1 MKKMLLS
8 LTLCASLL
16 LPLFPIGAK
25 AAEATE
31 TATSEQPIAEL
42 ALSPNRTKGIV
53 SMTFDDGSVPT
64 AQWLN
69 EKFKQYN
76 LYGSTMLITNNNI
89 NSPDKIETWK
99 AIYADGRLEPECHT
113 YTHMVLPTDLWANAN
128 NPSTLENNT
137 EENFKREIY
146 DSGVMIQ
153 EAFGKFPLCIAPSNN
168 TMCDGGMKHVKKY
181 YYAMRQGS
189 RYNSGEVQSLDP
201 IPGSHERGGWYNLLM
216 SGTKSS
222 EGKILEGLNTAARN
236 GGWLVVMCHGIGADS
251 GDSTYEKF
259 EPVLQQMS
267 MLQESGLVWVTTFGN
282 ATKYI
287 RQRQNTQVNIAREN
301 DTTYRVT
308 LSMSQYTADGLPLPK
323 SEFNLPLTVRF
334 RLPEGATH
342 MICDLGNGETV
353 YEGIKEAD
361 GTFVYLNMRAG
372 KDVAK
377 VRFCNEEGQTILK
390 QELFTLKHSL
400 ALGEMLDYTFY
411 IRTDIELLRAKIAD
425 GEYTDASSLEKVMV
439 RGEEFYALHYKIP
452 LGDAPKNF
460 QIAVVA
466 SVGGKEGARVFNCS
480 IFNYLHALLNDE
492 HSEDMQM
499 LALNAMILLRDVA
512 NEKKISINTVAVQ
525 DAIMKYHYMPKA
537 PDEFKNATTVDTSK
551 LHASISFDLPDRL
564 AIVLT
569 PELGRSTDSYTFID
583 KNGNALKATVENGNL
598 VLYRSITNITEGFQ
612 VVYTDGDVVQTLSYS
627 LCDDYAR
634 IKTKGLMASV
644 YTSLYRTSLAC
655 LEIE

>member
-1 MKKMLLS
+1 MEHPMKKMLLS

-25 AAEATE
+25 AAETTE
-31 TATSEQPIAEL
+31 PHTNELPIAEL
-42 ALSPNRTKGIV
+42 TLSPNRTKGIV

-64 AQWLN
+64 AEWLN
-69 EKFKQYN
+69 EKFKEYD

-99 AIYADGRLEPECHT
+99 AIYADGRLEPESHT
-113 YTHMVLPTDLWANAN
+113 YTHMVLPTDSWANAN
-128 NPSTLENNT
+128 NPSSLENNT

-146 DSGVMIQ
+146 ESGLMIQ
-153 EAFGKFPLCIAPSNN
+153 NAFGKFPLCIAPSNN
-168 TMCDGGMKHVKKY
+168 TMCEGGMKHVKKY

-189 RYNSGEVQSLDP
+189 RYNSGEIQSLDP
-201 IPGSHERGGWYNLLM
+201 KPGSHERGGWYNLLM
-216 SGTKSS
+216 SGTKNA
-222 EGKILEGLNTAARN
+222 EAKILEGLNTAARN

-282 ATKYI
+282 ATRYI
-287 RQRQNTQVNIAREN
+287 RQRQNTTVNIAREN
-301 DTTYRVT
+301 NTSYRVT
-308 LSMSQYTADGLPLPK
+308 LSMNQYTDDGLPLPK

-342 MICDLGNGETV
+342 MICDLGDGEKMH
-353 YEGIKEAD
+353 EGIKETD

-372 KDVAK
+372 KDVAM

-390 QELFTLKHSL
+390 PELFTLKHGL

-411 IRTDIELLRAKIAD
+411 IKTDIELVRAKIAD

-452 LGDAPKNF
+452 LDDAPKSF

-466 SVGGKEGARVFNCS
+466 SVGGKEGALVFNCS
-480 IFNYLHALLNDE
+480 LFEYLNGLLNND
-492 HSEDMQM
+492 HADAMQM
-499 LALNAMILLRDVA
+499 LALNTMILLRDVA
-512 NEKKISINTVAVQ
+512 NEKKISVDTTAVQ
-525 DAIMKYHYMPKA
+525 EAIMNYHYMPKA
-537 PDEFKNATTVDTSK
+537 PDQFKNATVPDTSK
-551 LHASISFDLPDRL
+551 IHATIAFDLPGRM
-564 AIVLT
+564 AIILS
-569 PELGRSTDSYTFID
+569 PEVGRSTADYTFRD
-583 KNGNALKATVENGNL
+583 SSGK
-598 VLYRSITNITEGFQ
+598 
-612 VVYTDGDVVQTLSYS
+612 TLEVS
-627 LCDDYAR
+627 AFR
-634 IKTKGLMASV
+634 I
-644 YTSLYRTSLAC
+644 
-655 LEIE
+655 